1 MPTPASASPAA
12 ASSPVPAYS
21 VLCAASY
28 VRAPI
33 APEANAP
40 SDTLTQPPLPERA
53 LSVRQT
59 PPPAAPTHSVH
70 CCAVQLGEIASA
82 VMRPEVTYWLPCRFR
97 NAG

>member
-12 ASSPVPAYS
+12 ASSPVPAYN

-28 VRAPI
+28 VREPI
-33 APEANAP
+33 APDAKEP
-40 SDTLTQPPLPERA
+40 SETLTQWPLPDRP

-59 PPPAAPTHSVH
+59 PPPAAPTQTVH
-70 CCAVQLGEIASA
+70 CWGVQFGVIASA
-82 VMRPEVTYWLPCRFR
+82 VIRPDVTYWLPCRFR